1 MRELVLKN
9 LDQEINLETCLAVN
23 PNLVL
28 RIEDDDC
35 ALLFDPD
42 QGSVQMLNQTAVA
55 IWQNIDG
62 QRSLRQVIEGLHD
75 QFEGLDA
82 AADQQIIGLVN
93 SLLKL
98 GAVGPGERS

>member
-9 LDQEINLETCLAVN
+9 LDQEINLETFLAVN

-42 QGSVQMLNQTAVA
+42 RGTVQMLNQTAVA
-55 IWQNIDG
+55 IWQNLDG
-62 QRSLRQVIEGLHD
+62 QRSLGQVIADLHAVYEGM
-75 QFEGLDA
+75 DA
-82 AADQQIIGLVN
+82 VADQKVIDLINDLVT
-93 SLLKL
+93 L
-98 GAVGPGERS
+98 GAVGIREHF